1 MLSLD
6 HIVVVGRSLPT
17 ATNLVRN
24 LLDEQPMASGKHKF
38 FGTHN
43 HLWGMGPD
51 CYLESIAIDPAMN
64 KPPYPRWFG
73 LDNLKGPPRLGGW
86 VLATKSIRDTL
97 KDLGPEYGI
106 PIELQRD
113 KYKWQISVT
122 ESGDLPFGG
131 YGPAIIEWHE
141 GFHPCLDLPD
151 NNIRLKN
158 LIIQHPAADLMSS
171 FLGNFLNDDRIIFV
185 QGDSKITAEI
195 ITSQGFVVLK

>member
-1 MLSLD
+1 MYWTP
-6 HIVVVGRSLPT
+6 LPRVT
-17 ATNLVRN
+17 VERTSQFPNAW
-24 LLDEQPMASGKHKF
+24 
-38 FGTHN
+38 
-43 HLWGMGPD
+43 LW
-51 CYLESIAIDPAMN
+51 
-64 KPPYPRWFG
+64 
-73 LDNLKGPPRLGGW
+73 
-86 VLATKSIRDTL
+86 
-97 KDLGPEYGI
+97 
-106 PIELQRD
+106 
-113 KYKWQISVT
+113 ISVT